1 MLPYQLYKS
10 KQILSGNWEYR
21 QRKFG
26 GNRDYGFKIN
36 GYYVFCC
43 KNPTVRREQKR
54 CYEKQSRITID
65 TMRSE
70 TALKSSYI
78 ENNTIKKLNFK
89 IKVKKIQLRMHG
101 YI

>member
-1 MLPYQLYKS
+1 MSCYLINYIKANKYFQE
-10 KQILSGNWEYR
+10 IGNIE
-21 QRKFG
+21 RKFG

-36 GYYVFCC
+36 GYYVFCY
-43 KNPTVRREQKR
+43 KIPTVRREQKR

-78 ENNTIKKLNFK
+78 ENNTVKKLNLK
-89 IKVKKIQLRMHG
+89 IKLKN
-101 YI
+101 